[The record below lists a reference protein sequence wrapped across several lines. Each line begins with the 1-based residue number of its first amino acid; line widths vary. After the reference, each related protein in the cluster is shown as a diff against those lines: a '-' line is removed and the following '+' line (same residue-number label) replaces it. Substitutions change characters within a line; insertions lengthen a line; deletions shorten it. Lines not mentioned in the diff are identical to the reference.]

1 MVANGSRILNFHF
14 NQDELDKLDKLVKI
28 GGYKNRS
35 DCIKSLINDKMK
47 GVPTDETRNAVI
59 DLLKNDE
66 EIRATFY
73 NISEDVLNK
82 AFSKLMS
89 SK

>member
-1 MVANGSRILNFHF
+1 MSNDNGTVVGVRF
-14 NQDELDKLDKLVKI
+14 NPDELKKLDTLVKV
-28 GGYKNRS
+28 GKYKTRS
-35 DCIKSLINDKMK
+35 DCIKSLISDKMK